1 MNMTVGRGFLFV
13 SLIVTSAFSSCSDN
27 NNPSKAPRQTPA
39 PTNAPST
46 EEPVDN
52 KPNEAQEPP
61 VAKSL
66 ERYRENKTNRI
77 GTSPTG
83 KDAELNQTRVAP
95 PVVVP
100 AKKSAPAGP
109 SGYIS
114 RTNVILQ
121 SEPAQNAPK
130 IRSFNQYDEVIIL
143 ETKMTDEAGNAG
155 DVPKWY
161 KVQCTDKK
169 TGWVVARSVTVN

>member
-1 MNMTVGRGFLFV
+1 MTVGRIFLFV
-13 SLIVTSAFSSCSDN
+13 LLIVTSVFTSCSDN
-27 NNPSKAPRQTPA
+27 NSPSKAPRQTPA
-39 PTNAPST
+39 PTNAPFT
-46 EEPVDN
+46 EEPVAD
-52 KPNEAQEPP
+52 KSEETQESPS
-61 VAKSL
+61 AKTL
-66 ERYRENKTNRI
+66 ESYRENKTSRI

-83 KDAELNQTRVAP
+83 KDAELNQTRAAP

-114 RTNVILQ
+114 RTNVVLQ

>member
-1 MNMTVGRGFLFV
+1 MTIGRSFLFDL
-13 SLIVTSAFSSCSDN
+13 LIVTSVFGSCSDN
-27 NNPSKAPRQTPA
+27 NSPSKAPRQTPA
-39 PTNAPST
+39 PINAPST
-46 EEPVDN
+46 EEPAAD
-52 KPNEAQEPP
+52 KSEEAQEPP
-61 VAKSL
+61 SAKTL
-66 ERYRENKTNRI
+66 QDYRENKTNRI

-83 KDAELNQTRVAP
+83 KDAELNQTRAAP

-114 RTNVILQ
+114 RTNVVLQ
-121 SEPAQNAPK
+121 REPAQNAPK

-143 ETKMTDEAGNAG
+143 ETKMTDESGNAG